1 MELLVT
7 GRRLWESE
15 AIWRF
20 VDVLAPR
27 GFGFLLH
34 TWLLWHFGAD
44 AYALPAWIIT
54 TFGLIA
60 SLIPDPSGYVLLA
73 GHFARARL
81 RARLLSSWV
90 WGKTL
95 LGASCSLLV
104 LMVFANPLLAE
115 LPPHA
120 NVLAIIGGSLLFA
133 VSETLWAVCNL
144 NRFAMGRLV
153 PWARWGVFLRAVGL
167 GCALI
172 FDDIVDI
179 GVGGPLLMFSLPLAV
194 VSLLSLPAPVLDR
207 RSLIAGVHAL
217 RCYSFW
223 TQLNGFLLS
232 LLMQAPVFFAGANV
246 NLTPALT
253 GQLAYAVRV
262 LNFLVQPLMV
272 LQSIVVRDYARL
284 RSVTGSLSLYRLLYR
299 LSGVVI
305 LASTALLA
313 WFFSEIGVVLLSLGG
328 GLAFFSIFRFE
339 FALLNALRDVRFLSI
354 RVFLPVAV
362 FFGIAILPFHQS
374 LTGVAFTVA
383 AAHILLTLLLLLQVR
398 RRIAFSGD
406 GK

>member
-27 GFGFLLH
+27 GFGFILH

-44 AYALPAWIIT
+44 AYALPAWIIA

-95 LGASCSLLV
+95 IGASCSLLV

-144 NRFAMGRLV
+144 NRFAMGQLV
-153 PWARWGVFLRAVGL
+153 PWARWGVLLRVAGL
-167 GCALI
+167 GGAITLG
-172 FDDIVDI
+172 
-179 GVGGPLLMFSLPLAV
+179 GVLDFGIGGPLLIFSLPLAV

-217 RCYSFW
+217 RCYSLW

-246 NLTPALT
+246 NLTPALI

-284 RSVTGSLSLYRLLYR
+284 RSVTRSLNLYRLLYR
-299 LSGVVI
+299 LSGGVI

-313 WFFSEIGVVLLSLGG
+313 WFFSEIRMMLLFFGL

-339 FALLNALRDVRFLSI
+339 FALLNALRDVRFLSL

-362 FFGIAILPFHQS
+362 FFGLAVLPFRQN
-374 LTGVAFTVA
+374 LTGVALVITV
-383 AAHILLTLLLLLQVR
+383 AHILLTLLLLLQVR

-406 GK
+406 GR